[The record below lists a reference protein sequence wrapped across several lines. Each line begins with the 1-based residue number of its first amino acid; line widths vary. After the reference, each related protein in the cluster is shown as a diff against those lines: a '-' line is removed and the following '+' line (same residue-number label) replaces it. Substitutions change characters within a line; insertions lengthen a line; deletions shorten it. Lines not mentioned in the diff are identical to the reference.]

1 MWTINTDV
9 FLAHFGSSFDH
20 KRFIIH
26 LAINQQ
32 ITQPTYA
39 ASNTTDYHNSSK
51 TLTTVLNFTSQKA
64 DRTIEES

>member
-51 TLTTVLNFTSQKA
+51 TLPMYSTLLLRKL
-64 DRTIEES
+64 IEL